1 MDTTDDSVSGRRFSA
16 QREGESPGR
25 LLVKYTR
32 KVMSMKNRNC
42 ALIYGIAAAVLAS
55 LMLGGCSSQP
65 EKAKE
70 AAKKEAAPAPA
81 PPAAEPK
88 AEEKKAE
95 PSDKVYKVKFT
106 TTKGVFIVEVHRDWA
121 PLGAQRFYELVKDG
135 YYDESGFFRV
145 VPNFVIQFGLAADP
159 KMTKKW
165 DKPIKDDPV
174 IRTNAL
180 GSITFATAGPNTR
193 TTQVFINLR
202 SNQRLDDQ
210 GFAPFGKVIEGMNVV
225 ERIYAGY
232 GELPDQDLITR
243 QGNVYLKNKFPNL
256 DYIKKAVIM

>member
-1 MDTTDDSVSGRRFSA
+1 MMER
-16 QREGESPGR
+16 QR
-25 LLVKYTR
+25 
-32 KVMSMKNRNC
+32 
-42 ALIYGIAAAVLAS
+42 ALICGALC
-55 LMLGGCSSQP
+55 LMLAACSSPPPQ
-65 EKAKE
+65 KKE
-70 AAKKEAAPAPA
+70 AAKEPPP
-81 PPAAEPK
+81 PPA

-95 PSDKVYKVKFT
+95 APDKIYRVKFT
-106 TTKGVFIVEVHRDWA
+106 TTKGDFIVEVNRDWA
-121 PLGAQRFYELVKDG
+121 PLGAQRFYELVKDR
-135 YYDESGFFRV
+135 YYDDSGFFRV

-174 IRTNAL
+174 IRTNGL
-180 GSITFATAGPNTR
+180 GTVTFATAGPNTR

-232 GELPDQDLITR
+232 GEMPDQDLITR
-243 QGNVYLKNKFPNL
+243 QGNAYLKGKFPNL
-256 DYIKKAVIM
+256 DFIKKAVIM